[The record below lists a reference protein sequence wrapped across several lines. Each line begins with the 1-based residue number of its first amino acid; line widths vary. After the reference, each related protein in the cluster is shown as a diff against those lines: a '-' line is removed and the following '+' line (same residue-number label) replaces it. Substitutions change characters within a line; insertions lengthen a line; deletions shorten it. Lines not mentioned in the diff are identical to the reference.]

1 MQNNL
6 VAINSLELLDNILGS
21 IGGVV
26 VDDDDFEV
34 DLVFLCSLEQKV
46 DDQWEV
52 VAFLVRWH

>member
-6 VAINSLELLDNILGS
+6 VAINSLELLDDILGS

-26 VDDDDFEV
+26 VDDDDFKV